1 MTGPDTGTSGGDR
14 SGSGPAVRRLNHAV
28 LFVRDSGAAA
38 RFYCEHLGFSVVHE
52 IAGRAAFLRAR
63 GSSND
68 HDLGLFAMGPGA
80 SARDP
85 RAVGL
90 YHLAWQVDTIDEL
103 ADLRFA
109 AVLFPVTLLRVAMQ
123 AMHAALAVIA
133 DAATGPLDLLVTD
146 IVMPDMGGRAL
157 TAQLR
162 DSLPHLRTLFMSG
175 YTGEAAVLT
184 AVQDAQVAFIQKPF
198 TPSELARKV
207 RAVLD

>member
-1 MTGPDTGTSGGDR
+1 MTGSDPGTSNGDR
-14 SGSGPAVRRLNHAV
+14 TGAGPAVRRLNHAV

-80 SARDP
+80 SDRDP

-103 ADLRFA
+103 ADLRRRLEA
-109 AVLFPVTLLRVAMQ
+109 AGSLVGQSDHGVSRSLYAVDPDGNEFEVMW
-123 AMHAALAVIA
+123 AAPRSSWP
-133 DAATGPLDLLVTD
+133 DRPGTWPLDLDTD
-146 IVMPDMGGRAL
+146 LGRHAGVATLHEL
-157 TAQLR
+157 TITV
-162 DSLPHLRTLFMSG
+162 D
-175 YTGEAAVLT
+175 
-184 AVQDAQVAFIQKPF
+184 
-198 TPSELARKV
+198 
-207 RAVLD
+207 